1 MQMSQNDEKLQ
12 ETEMTEKIKT
22 SNEGQEAASQDAQQ
36 SHKRRVRYKGKYPKK
51 FEEKYKELQPEKYQD
66 TIQHVMQK
74 GNTPAG
80 MHISIMVKEILDF
93 LEIKPGQVGFDATLG
108 YGGHTKAMLQCLQGK
123 GHVYATDVDHEEAAK
138 TKKRLEELG
147 FGEDILTIKLQ
158 NFCTID
164 EIAKEVGGFDFL
176 LADLGVSSMQI
187 DNPKRGFSFK
197 VDGPLD
203 LRLNQEAGISAAE
216 RLETIT
222 RDELAGMLYENSD
235 EPYCEELAKAITDEI
250 RRGNHMDTTTKL
262 RQVIEKTLDFLPEKE
277 KKETIKKTCQRTFQA
292 LRIDVNREFE
302 VLYEF
307 MEKLPDALKPG
318 RRAAILTFHSGEDKL
333 VKKALKAGYKAGI
346 YSDYAKDVIRPSAQ
360 ECAQNGRARSTKM
373 RWAIKA

>member
-1 MQMSQNDEKLQ
+1 MEQ
-12 ETEMTEKIKT
+12 ETQTT
-22 SNEGQEAASQDAQQ
+22 
-36 SHKRRVRYKGKYPKK
+36 HKRRVHYKGKYPKK
-51 FEEKYKELQPEKYQD
+51 FEEKYKELQPEKYGD
-66 TIQHVMQK
+66 TIAHVIEK

-93 LEIKPGQVGFDATLG
+93 LQIKPGEIGFDATLG
-108 YGGHTKAMLQCLQGK
+108 YGGHTKAMLERLEGQG
-123 GHVYATDVDHEEAAK
+123 HIYATDVDPEESVK
-138 TKKRLEELG
+138 TKKRLADLG
-147 FGEDILTIKLQ
+147 FGEEILTVRLQ

-164 EIAKEVGGFDFL
+164 EIAKEVDGFDFI

-216 RLETIT
+216 RLDTIT
-222 RDELAGMLYENSD
+222 REELAGMLYENSD

-250 RRGNHMDTTTKL
+250 RKGNRIDTTTKL
-262 RQVIEKTLDFLPEKE
+262 RAVIEKTLDFLPEKE
-277 KKETIKKTCQRTFQA
+277 KKDTIKKTCQRTFQA

-307 MEKLPDALKPG
+307 MEKLPGALRPG
-318 RRAAILTFHSGEDKL
+318 GRVAILTFHSGEDKL
-333 VKKALKAGYKAGI
+333 VKRALKEGYKAGI
-346 YSDYAKDVIRPSAQ
+346 YADYAKDVVRPSAQ
-360 ECAQNGRARSTKM
+360 ECVKNGRARSTKM
-373 RWAIKA
+373 RWAVKAE

>member
-1 MQMSQNDEKLQ
+1 MEEQK
-12 ETEMTEKIKT
+12 ETV
-22 SNEGQEAASQDAQQ
+22 
-36 SHKRRVRYKGKYPKK
+36 HKRRVRYKGKYPKK
-51 FEEKYKELQPEKYQD
+51 FEEKYKELNPEKYQD
-66 TIQHVMQK
+66 TIAHVIQK

-80 MHISIMVKEILDF
+80 MHISIMVKEIIDF
-93 LEIKPGQVGFDATLG
+93 LNIQPGETGFDATLG
-108 YGGHTKAMLQCLQGK
+108 YGGHTKAMLQELQGK
-123 GHVYATDVDHEEAAK
+123 GHMYATDVDPIESAK
-138 TKKRLEELG
+138 TKKRLADTG

-164 EIAKEVGGFDFL
+164 EIAKEAGGFDFI

-187 DNPKRGFSFK
+187 DNPERGFSFK

-203 LRLNQEAGISAAE
+203 LRLNPEKGISAAE
-216 RLETIT
+216 RLDHISRE
-222 RDELAGMLYENSD
+222 ELAGMLDENSD

-250 RRGNHMDTTTKL
+250 RKGNRIDTTTKL

-277 KKETIKKTCQRTFQA
+277 KKDTIKKTCQRTFQA

-318 RRAAILTFHSGEDKL
+318 GRVAILTFHSGEDKL
-333 VKKALKAGYKAGI
+333 VKRALKEGFREGI
-346 YSDYAKDVIRPSAQ
+346 YSEYSKDMIRPSAQ

-373 RWAIKA
+373 RWDVRA